1 MKQILSITFMA
12 LLIISII
19 ACNSSPT
26 VPVPP
31 PESIVVYPPNEEGF
45 AMVEGKPAAVD
56 IGDLVLVFN
65 QNMGAGVV
73 TGAEDDGSFSTRIEA
88 EIGDTITV
96 QVIRDDEVSEDETL
110 KTVPPS

>member
-1 MKQILSITFMA
+1 MKHNLTISFMA
-12 LLIISII
+12 LLILSII

-56 IGDLVLVFN
+56 MDDLILVFN
-65 QNMGAGVV
+65 QKTGAGVV

-88 EIGDTITV
+88 EVGDTITV
-96 QVIRDDEVSEDETL
+96 QVIRDDEVSENETL
-110 KTVPPS
+110 KTVPSS